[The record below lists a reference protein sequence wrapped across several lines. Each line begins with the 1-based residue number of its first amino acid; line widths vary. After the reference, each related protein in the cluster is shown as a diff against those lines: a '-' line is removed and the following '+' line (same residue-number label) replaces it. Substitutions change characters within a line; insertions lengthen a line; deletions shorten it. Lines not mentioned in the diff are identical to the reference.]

1 MNYGKLHQVMPK
13 MVMVLSDNN
22 VVPTQ
27 SETCSDFLAHS
38 KVQFEVYFI
47 RAEYSKVVIDGFL
60 GLTEEAAHG
69 LSTFPVRDETKT
81 GDVEQNMRTLGDFF
95 QYPETRFSCVCVSFI
110 QVSICL
116 VTMVAKDQGC
126 SF

>member
-1 MNYGKLHQVMPK
+1 
-13 MVMVLSDNN
+13 
-22 VVPTQ
+22 
-27 SETCSDFLAHS
+27 
-38 KVQFEVYFI
+38 
-47 RAEYSKVVIDGFL
+47 L

-110 QVSICL
+110 
-116 VTMVAKDQGC
+116 
-126 SF
+126 

>member
-38 KVQFEVYFI
+38 NVWFEVYFI

-95 QYPETRFSCVCVSFI
+95 QDLETGFSSVCVSFI
-110 QVSICL
+110 
-116 VTMVAKDQGC
+116 
-126 SF
+126 

>member
-38 KVQFEVYFI
+38 NVWFEVYFI
-47 RAEYSKVVIDGFL
+47 RAEYSKVVIDGFF
-60 GLTEEAAHG
+60 A
-69 LSTFPVRDETKT
+69 V
-81 GDVEQNMRTLGDFF
+81 N
-95 QYPETRFSCVCVSFI
+95 
-110 QVSICL
+110 
-116 VTMVAKDQGC
+116 
-126 SF
+126 